1 MVTDGTY
8 IYIMC
13 APIARNLTIIKVRIS
28 DWTTVATWVD
38 DGTYTMNNNSL
49 NIAGGN
55 LYLNYGQEHVGPYA
69 GYIGILKINTTSMNV
84 SGHWRS
90 TDDQYGIFTVAYAL
104 CISGNYAYDGYAKVN
119 ITTMTWDSDFSV
131 GITAIGMITDN
142 TYIYAV
148 ERSNPAR
155 VSKTDIATDTSIIL
169 TLAASEKYGI
179 AISSDGTYLYV
190 SCTGFLSPL
199 TTSKVVKIFALDMS
213 ISGVLDFGV
222 YSTSLSRSCPDSL
235 NLNVLLGVLM
245 DLVDTGA
252 MTRIGVA
259 INPTSYPF
267 YDLLFLNGV
276 IYLLSYVDY
285 YLAAAI
291 LTVSWA
297 EIQTDPATDITDNS
311 AILHGELTVLQ
322 YSSANCGFE
331 YGTDTS
337 YGSTTP
343 LTTLAAIGNFANTIS
358 GLAPSTTYHYRS
370 IAWIG
375 GQKVVGADA
384 TFTTLATHIVTTT
397 VVTSSLNPSTYG
409 NNVTF
414 TATVSSAL
422 ATGTAQF
429 YIDGV
434 AYGSPIALTAGVAAI
449 TLNNI
454 AVGSH
459 IIAADYSGDTVYL
472 PSSGTVTQ
480 IVNKIGTTMVLASS
494 LNPAPFGHEITFTA
508 TVSPAAATGQVQFTI
523 DGYGY
528 WLPVNLVSGIASVII
543 SDVEFLT
550 VGTHL
555 IRADY
560 LGDSNYLPS
569 SDMLSE
575 VVLAVKNLSNPVSR
589 RKL

>member
-1 MVTDGTY
+1 
-8 IYIMC
+8 
-13 APIARNLTIIKVRIS
+13 
-28 DWTTVATWVD
+28 
-38 DGTYTMNNNSL
+38 
-49 NIAGGN
+49 
-55 LYLNYGQEHVGPYA
+55 
-69 GYIGILKINTTSMNV
+69 
-84 SGHWRS
+84 
-90 TDDQYGIFTVAYAL
+90 
-104 CISGNYAYDGYAKVN
+104 
-119 ITTMTWDSDFSV
+119 
-131 GITAIGMITDN
+131 
-142 TYIYAV
+142 
-148 ERSNPAR
+148 
-155 VSKTDIATDTSIIL
+155 
-169 TLAASEKYGI
+169 
-179 AISSDGTYLYV
+179 
-190 SCTGFLSPL
+190 
-199 TTSKVVKIFALDMS
+199 
-213 ISGVLDFGV
+213 
-222 YSTSLSRSCPDSL
+222 
-235 NLNVLLGVLM
+235 
-245 DLVDTGA
+245 
-252 MTRIGVA
+252 
-259 INPTSYPF
+259 
-267 YDLLFLNGV
+267 
-276 IYLLSYVDY
+276 
-285 YLAAAI
+285 
-291 LTVSWA
+291 
-297 EIQTDPATDITDNS
+297 
-311 AILHGELTVLQ
+311 
-322 YSSANCGFE
+322 
-331 YGTDTS
+331 
-337 YGSTTP
+337 
-343 LTTLAAIGNFANTIS
+343 
-358 GLAPSTTYHYRS
+358 
-370 IAWIG
+370 
-375 GQKVVGADA
+375 
-384 TFTTLATHIVTTT
+384 VTTT